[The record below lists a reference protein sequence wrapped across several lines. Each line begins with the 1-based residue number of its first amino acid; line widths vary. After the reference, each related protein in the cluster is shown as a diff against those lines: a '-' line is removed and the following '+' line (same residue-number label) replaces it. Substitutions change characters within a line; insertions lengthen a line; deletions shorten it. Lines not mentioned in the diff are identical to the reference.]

1 MKIRIEAAA
10 LTAPN
15 ISGVGHYIRML
26 TNSLARYSPPNT
38 EVSAFYFNFLS
49 KHQDPILDNSI
60 KHEKHT
66 LMPQRLFAKLQSY
79 GLPLPYDL
87 LSSPVDVAIFPNFD
101 RWTTSKATVTAV
113 VIHDLGYR
121 YFPETIERRNLAHLR
136 RRVAHAARTAD
147 LIITVSESAKSEI
160 IAEYGVPASKIIV
173 TPIPADSIYSQP
185 GTIDVAAKYN
195 LPTKRYIFSI
205 GNLEPRKDLPTMIA
219 AFRAL
224 PKKIRKQYSL
234 VLAGGK
240 GWKTE
245 ATERAI
251 TEAQAA
257 GEHVIRPGYIPQE
270 DAPAFYQ
277 QADLFCMSAIYEGFG
292 MPIIEALTSGTPVV
306 ASNIPVLREAG
317 GDAVLYAQPKNPDD
331 FTKKMLSIITDPQ
344 KARLDM
350 KATAQAHLNTISWQD
365 NTDRL
370 IAAFRKAIAAKKRH
384 TN

>member
-26 TNSLARYSPPNT
+26 TNSLARCSPPNT

-173 TPIPADSIYSQP
+173 TPIPADPIYSQP

-306 ASNIPVLREAG
+306 ASDIPVLREAG

-331 FTKKMLSIITDPQ
+331 FTKKMLSIITNPQ

-370 IAAFRKAIAAKKRH
+370 ITAFKKAIAAKKRH

>member
-49 KHQDPILDNSI
+49 KHQDPILDSSI

-101 RWTTSKATVTAV
+101 RWTTSKATITTV

-121 YFPETIERRNLAHLR
+121 YFPETIEQRNLAHLR

-160 IAEYGVPASKIIV
+160 IAEYSVPASKIIV
-173 TPIPADSIYSQP
+173 TPIPADPIYSQP
-185 GTIDVAAKYN
+185 GTVDVAAKYN

-205 GNLEPRKDLPTMIA
+205 GNLEPRKDLPTMIT

-257 GEHVIRPGYIPQE
+257 GEHVVRPGYIPQE
-270 DAPAFYQ
+270 DVPAFYQ

-306 ASNIPVLREAG
+306 ASDIPVLREAG

-331 FTKKMLSIITDPQ
+331 FTKKMLSIITNPQ

-370 IAAFRKAIAAKKRH
+370 IAAFKGAIAAKKRH

>member
-173 TPIPADSIYSQP
+173 TPIPADPIYSQP
-185 GTIDVAAKYN
+185 GTVDVAAKYN

-245 ATERAI
+245 ATEHAI

-270 DAPAFYQ
+270 DVPAFYQ

-306 ASNIPVLREAG
+306 ASDIPVLREAG

-331 FTKKMLSIITDPQ
+331 FTKKMLSIITNPQ

-370 IAAFRKAIAAKKRH
+370 IAAFKGAIAAKKRH

>member
-38 EVSAFYFNFLS
+38 EVSVFYFNFLS

-60 KHEKHT
+60 KHEKHI

-101 RWTTSKATVTAV
+101 RWTTSKATITAV

-121 YFPETIERRNLAHLR
+121 YFPETIEQRNLAHLR

-173 TPIPADSIYSQP
+173 TPIPADPIYSQP
-185 GTIDVAAKYN
+185 GTVDVAAKYN

-270 DAPAFYQ
+270 DVPAFYQ

-292 MPIIEALTSGTPVV
+292 MPIIESLTSGTPVV
-306 ASNIPVLREAG
+306 ASDIPVLREAG

-331 FTKKMLSIITDPQ
+331 FTKKMLSIITNPQ

-350 KATAQAHLNTISWQD
+350 KATAQAHLNTICWQD

-370 IAAFRKAIAAKKRH
+370 IAAFKGAIAAKKRH

>member
-1 MKIRIEAAA
+1 MKIRIETAA

-15 ISGVGHYIRML
+15 ISGVGHYTRML
-26 TNSLARYSPPNT
+26 TNSLARYSPPGT

-49 KHQDPILDNSI
+49 KHRDPILDSSI

-101 RWTTSKATVTAV
+101 RWTTSKATITAV
-113 VIHDLGYR
+113 VIHDLGYL
-121 YFPETIERRNLAHLR
+121 YFPETIEQRNLAHLR
-136 RRVAHAARTAD
+136 RRVAHATRTAD
-147 LIITVSESAKSEI
+147 LIITVSESVKSEI

-173 TPIPADSIYSQP
+173 TPIPADPIYSQP
-185 GTIDVAAKYN
+185 GTINVVAKYN

-224 PKKIRKQYSL
+224 PNKIRKQYSL

-245 ATERAI
+245 TTEHAVA
-251 TEAQAA
+251 EAQAA
-257 GEHVIRPGYIPQE
+257 GEHIIRPGYIPQE

-292 MPIIEALTSGTPVV
+292 IPIIEALTSGTPVV
-306 ASNIPVLREAG
+306 ASDIPVLREAG

-331 FTKKMLSIITDPQ
+331 FTKKMLSIITNPQ

-370 IAAFRKAIAAKKRH
+370 ITAFKKAIVAKKHH